1 MKRLATPQLSR
12 LTGNDLA
19 RCSRMAELLAEF
31 LTAIASRDGVFYTA
45 RACGAKAADGLWHG
59 WVEFTPVNG
68 GPSICSPRET
78 TQPNRVDAEYW
89 GGGLT
94 PVYLEGALQRALDG
108 PPPAAAVRHVRSPF
122 VGVRDAALDPF
133 SVYEKG
139 ELLLRKQLGALSA
152 WHLVNIALVY
162 DLTDER
168 VESLNERSAGY
179 LIDLIVR
186 RVRDEQKVRGR

>member
-1 MKRLATPQLSR
+1 MKRMATPQLSR

-31 LTAIASRDGVFYTA
+31 PTPVASRDGVFYTA

-59 WVEFTPVNG
+59 WVEFTPVKG

-108 PPPAAAVRHVRSPF
+108 PPPAAAVRHERSPF

-139 ELLLRKQLGALSA
+139 ERLLRKQLGALSS
-152 WHLVNIALVY
+152 WHLVNVVVVY
-162 DLTDER
+162 GLSGEP
-168 VESLNERSAGY
+168 VESLNQQSAGH
-179 LIDLIVR
+179 LIELIVR
-186 RVRDEQKVRGR
+186 GVRDRQRVRHG

>member
-1 MKRLATPQLSR
+1 
-12 LTGNDLA
+12 
-19 RCSRMAELLAEF
+19 MAELLAEF
-31 LTAIASRDGVFYTA
+31 PTPVASRDGVFYTA
-45 RACGAKAADGLWHG
+45 RACGAKAADALWHG
-59 WVEFTPVNG
+59 WVEFRPVDG

-108 PPPAAAVRHVRSPF
+108 PPPAAAVRHERSPF

-186 RVRDEQKVRGR
+186 RVREEQKVRGR